1 MKLFRRRAP
10 VLLIAA
16 AATLGC
22 SSATDGV
29 SDEAE
34 RPYAGWQ
41 ERGVASLSEGDIEE
55 LLEGAGHG
63 YALSAEL
70 NGHPG
75 PAHVLELAADLEI
88 DDEQR
93 DEVEA
98 IHSEMNAAARDLGEQ
113 LVAAEFAID
122 EAFRAGTDA
131 SAVEDLTERSAAVEA
146 RLRATHLQAH
156 LDTTAVLN
164 DDQIRRYGHLRG
176 YADGHDGHDAS
187 HGDHDPHADHG
198 SHGGHGGAQD
208 QPAND

>member
-1 MKLFRRRAP
+1 MKLLRYGAP
-10 VLLIAA
+10 VLLVA

-22 SSATDGV
+22 STATNDV

-88 DDEQR
+88 DDGQR
-93 DEVEA
+93 DAVEA

-113 LVAAEFAID
+113 LVAAEFALD

-131 SAVEDLTERSAAVEA
+131 AAVGDLTERSAAIEA

-156 LDTTAVLN
+156 LDTTALLN

-176 YADGHDGHDAS
+176 YADGHDAS
-187 HGDHDPHADHG
+187 PGDHDSHADHG
-198 SHGGHGGAQD
+198 SHGNHGARD
-208 QPAND
+208 PHAND

>member
-1 MKLFRRRAP
+1 MKLLRRVAAA
-10 VLLIAA
+10 LLVAA
-16 AATLGC
+16 AALGC
-22 SSATDGV
+22 STATDGV

-34 RPYAGWQ
+34 RPYTGWQ

-75 PAHVLELAADLEI
+75 PAHVIELAADLEI
-88 DDEQR
+88 DDGQR
-93 DEVEA
+93 DDVEA

-113 LVAAEFAID
+113 LVAAEFALD

-131 SAVEDLTERSAAVEA
+131 AAVGDLTERSAAIEA

-164 DDQIRRYGHLRG
+164 DDQIRRYDHLRG
-176 YADGHDGHDAS
+176 YADGHDAS
-187 HGDHDPHADHG
+187 HGDHDSHADHG
-198 SHGGHGGAQD
+198 AHHPD
-208 QPAND
+208 AND

>member
-1 MKLFRRRAP
+1 MKPLVRRVAAG
-10 VLLIAA
+10 LLVAVAA
-16 AATLGC
+16 VGC
-22 SSATDGV
+22 STAADGV

-88 DDEQR
+88 DDGQR
-93 DEVEA
+93 DAVEA

-113 LVAAEFAID
+113 LVAAEFALD

-131 SAVEDLTERSAAVEA
+131 EEVEELTERSAAIEA
-146 RLRATHLQAH
+146 RLRAAHLQAH
-156 LDTTAVLN
+156 LDTTALLT
-164 DDQIRRYGHLRG
+164 DEQIRRYGHLRG
-176 YADGHDGHDAS
+176 YADGHGAS
-187 HGDHDPHADHG
+187 HGDHEPHADHG
-198 SHGGHGGAQD
+198 ARDLHAD
-208 QPAND
+208 D